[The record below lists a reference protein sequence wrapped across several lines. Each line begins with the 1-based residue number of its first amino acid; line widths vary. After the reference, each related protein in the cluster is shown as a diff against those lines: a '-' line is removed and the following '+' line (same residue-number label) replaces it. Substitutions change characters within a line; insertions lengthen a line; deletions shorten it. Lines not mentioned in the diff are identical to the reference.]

1 MQTQPELTQTPN
13 RSRINTHT
21 LVSMAMLCAISLVL
35 TYVCRFVPKVQG
47 ILSFDLKDAVVVIG
61 GFLFGPLPA
70 LAITVISALIEMVT
84 FSTTGPTGLIMN
96 IISTGAFACTAA
108 AIYKRK
114 RTMAGA
120 VSGLVTGVVAMT
132 VAMLLWNFLITPIY
146 MEVPRAVVTA
156 MLPTVF
162 LPFNLV
168 KGGINAALVMLLY
181 KPVGTALRKARLAP
195 ESPSNSADAQR
206 RFGVGHV
213 IAALFVLVTLVL
225 LALVMMGV
233 LKIGG

>member
-1 MQTQPELTQTPN
+1 
-13 RSRINTHT
+13 
-21 LVSMAMLCAISLVL
+21 
-35 TYVCRFVPKVQG
+35 
-47 ILSFDLKDAVVVIG
+47 
-61 GFLFGPLPA
+61 
-70 LAITVISALIEMVT
+70 
-84 FSTTGPTGLIMN
+84 MN

-181 KPVGTALRKARLAP
+181 KPVVTALRKARLAP